1 MKPLRV
7 CAALALLPALS
18 LQAAPLV
25 VQPEQARALQLQT
38 AAPVAAAEGGSL
50 RLQGQVQLPPA
61 SLRVLSAPVEAL
73 VEQVQVGVGDAV
85 AARRPLVLLNSPELV
100 SWQREHR
107 QAQLQAEQA
116 RSVAERDAKLLEEG
130 LIPAQRAQAS
140 RHQQAAADAAL
151 RERRQLLQ
159 LAGVAPDASLSGR
172 TQVAAPAAG
181 RVTEVLVQPGQRVSA
196 GAPLLSLAL
205 PGPLWLVLQAPAEV
219 AAQLKAGDAVQVMGC
234 DAVARVET
242 LGAQVEGASQMRVVR
257 AVWPRPPACVL
268 PGQRVEATVKLSQ
281 PMPAWWLPSAA
292 LVRQDGKDQVYVQR
306 PTGSERPQG
315 QAAPSPP
322 PEGGKK
328 TWGGPA
334 LSYEAMPVQR
344 IAQGADGRVQVR
356 PVTGTW
362 TAQDRIVV
370 QGAVA
375 LKGLAAGLAGGE

>member
-1 MKPLRV
+1 M
-7 CAALALLPALS
+7 
-18 LQAAPLV
+18 
-25 VQPEQARALQLQT
+25 
-38 AAPVAAAEGGSL
+38 
-50 RLQGQVQLPPA
+50 
-61 SLRVLSAPVEAL
+61 
-73 VEQVQVGVGDAV
+73 
-85 AARRPLVLLNSPELV
+85 
-100 SWQREHR
+100 
-107 QAQLQAEQA
+107 
-116 RSVAERDAKLLEEG
+116 
-130 LIPAQRAQAS
+130 
-140 RHQQAAADAAL
+140 
-151 RERRQLLQ
+151 
-159 LAGVAPDASLSGR
+159 APDASLSGR

-242 LGAQVEGASQMRVVR
+242 LGAQVEAASQMRVVR

-334 LSYEAMPVQR
+334 LSYEAVPVQR